1 MEIKRQK
8 HPIDISVDLV
18 FNLHIIAIIVAA
30 SVINILTADLF
41 KCSVRIFNGLH
52 FVGKTL

>member
-8 HPIDISVDLV
+8 HSIDISVGLL

-30 SVINILTADLF
+30 SIINILTADLF
-41 KCSVRIFNGLH
+41 KYSVRIFNGLD
-52 FVGKTL
+52 FIGKTL

>member
-8 HPIDISVDLV
+8 HSIEISVDLL
-18 FNLHIIAIIVAA
+18 FNLYITAIIVAA
-30 SVINILTADLF
+30 SIINILTADLL
-41 KCSVRIFNGLH
+41 KYSVRIFNGLD